1 MMKKLSLLMVMMGF
15 LALTAAPHDAIGLSI
30 GQSMLKMAPGD
41 ATSLELMVN
50 SLERRILRGFDVEIL
65 HDPLIQAIIDPD
77 AIRGLRAGVPVSS
90 FYLIDSSDAFSPP
103 RPHFRRLSGDFSSLG
118 FRYADLSDGFRFHS
132 HHGEGTSTGVTPV
145 PEPAAIL
152 MLGTGLMG
160 LSFLMRKKSLR

>member
-41 ATSLELMVN
+41 ATSL
-50 SLERRILRGFDVEIL
+50 EIL